1 MIMSIATEIQR
12 LQEAKADIKAA
23 IEEKGVEVGDGLID
37 GYADKIDD
45 VHEKGKQAGIE
56 DFWDKYQD
64 NGNRTDYGYAFAGD
78 GWTDEMYNPKYP
90 IVINPPSVT
99 NRLTSLF
106 QNSRVTA
113 TKQPIII
120 QTSATNNTPF
130 YACQSLVE
138 ITELRLDTDMGT
150 VSGSFNGCTK
160 LKTIKITG
168 SGKFLGTVT
177 FKNSQNLTKESIIS
191 IIDALSPDVTGQTL
205 TLPKVAVNREFGINV
220 DDVST
225 WGEGSDYRKLV
236 DTKPNW
242 TITHG

>member
-1 MIMSIATEIQR
+1 MS
-12 LQEAKADIKAA
+12 
-23 IEEKGVEVGDGLID
+23 V
-37 GYADKIDD
+37 ADKILQLKDD
-45 VHEKGKQAGIE
+45 FDAVYEAGKQAEKE

-64 NGNRTDYGYAFAGD
+64 NGNRTNYGYAFAGV
-78 GWTDEMYNPKYP
+78 GWTDENYNPKYP
-90 IVINPPSVT
+90 IKVTSSV
-99 NRLTSLF
+99 SVF
-106 QNSRVTA
+106 QYSNITR

-120 QTSATNNTPF
+120 QTSATNNTSF
-130 YACQSLVE
+130 YACQSLTE

-150 VSGSFNGCTK
+150 VSSSFNGCTK

-168 SGKFLGTVT
+168 SGKFLGTMT

-191 IIDALSPDVTGQTL
+191 IINALSPDVTGQTL
-205 TLPKVAVNREFGINV
+205 TLPKTAVNREFEINV